1 MRLLKYFII
10 GIAFGAVAFGVGRWV
25 YLDKR
30 PEARIGEISSQ
41 QDIGTQQIASA
52 EPAQLNPA
60 QPQDGTP
67 GRLQITQNLQTQRC
81 NAITNAISEAV
92 PAVVGISV
100 TQVREYITRS
110 PLWDDPFLRSI
121 FPPRILQR
129 PVKNLGSGFII
140 SSDGYIVT
148 NEHVVH
154 GATEILVTMSGGG
167 EAKAAIVGSD
177 PYSDVA
183 LLKIEASDLPYLKFG
198 DSDSVIMGEWAI
210 AIGNPFGLFE
220 INDTPSVTV
229 GVVSAT
235 NRDFDR
241 LSDGRIYSDMIQTD
255 ASINRG
261 NSGGPL
267 VNCVGEV
274 IGMNTMIF
282 TEGGG
287 GSLGIGFAIPVNR
300 IREIINEL
308 RDTGMVN
315 RNYWIGLKVQNL
327 NRLIAKSLGLKSDE
341 GVIVSEIDPGSPAQK
356 AGIKVGDVVME
367 IAGTTVRNYR
377 SILSVMD
384 KVDLRVG
391 DKLSMKIFRNGKVQ
405 DFNVFLEEVPG

>member
-30 PEARIGEISSQ
+30 PDTRIAEIGVQ
-41 QDIGTQQIASA
+41 QTVST
-52 EPAQLNPA
+52 EPVQLNAA
-60 QPQDGTP
+60 QALSSTADRQQVTQD
-67 GRLQITQNLQTQRC
+67 LQTQRC
-81 NAITNAISEAV
+81 NAITSAISAAV

-100 TQVREYITRS
+100 TQVREYVTRS
-110 PLWDDPFLRSI
+110 PLWDDPFLRDI
-121 FPPRILQR
+121 FPPRILRQQ
-129 PVKNLGSGFII
+129 VKNLGSGFII
-140 SSDGYIVT
+140 SPDGYIVT

-154 GATEILVTMSGGG
+154 GATEILVTMTGGG
-167 EAKAAIVGSD
+167 ELKATIVGSD

-183 LLKIEASDLPYLKFG
+183 LLKIDESSLPFIKFG
-198 DSDSVIMGEWAI
+198 DSDKVIMGEWAI

-235 NRDFDR
+235 DRDFDR
-241 LSDGRIYSDMIQTD
+241 TPDGRVYSDMIQTD

-287 GSLGIGFAIPVNR
+287 GSLGIGFAIPINR
-300 IREIINEL
+300 IKEIIDEL

-315 RNYWIGLKVQNL
+315 RNYWIGLRVQNL
-327 NRLIAKSLGLKSDE
+327 NRVIALSLGFKSDE
-341 GVIVSEIDPGSPAQK
+341 GVIVSEIDPQSPAQK
-356 AGIKVGDVVME
+356 AGIKVGDVVTE
-367 IAGTTVRNYR
+367 IAGTKVRNYR
-377 SILSVMD
+377 SIQSIMD

-391 DKLSMKIFRNGKVQ
+391 DKLPMKVYRDGKMQ
-405 DFNVFLEEVPG
+405 DINVLLEEVPG

>member
-25 YLDKR
+25 YLDKHPDTR
-30 PEARIGEISSQ
+30 MGEIAMQ
-41 QDIGTQQIASA
+41 QTISA
-52 EPAQLNPA
+52 EPVQLSPA
-60 QPQDGTP
+60 HTQSNVADRQ
-67 GRLQITQNLQTQRC
+67 QITQDLQAQRC
-81 NAITNAISEAV
+81 NAITNAIGVAV

-100 TQVREYITRS
+100 TQVREYVTRS
-110 PLWDDPFLRSI
+110 PLWDDPFLRDI
-121 FPPRILQR
+121 FPPRILRQQ
-129 PVKNLGSGFII
+129 VKNLGSGFII
-140 SSDGYIVT
+140 SADGYIVT

-154 GATEILVTMSGGG
+154 GATEILVTMTGGG
-167 EAKAAIVGSD
+167 EYKATIAGSD

-183 LLKIEASDLPYLKFG
+183 LLKVDETNLPFIKFG
-198 DSDSVIMGEWAI
+198 DSDKVIMGEWAI

-235 NRDFDR
+235 GRDFDR
-241 LSDGRIYSDMIQTD
+241 TPDGRVYSGMIQTD

-300 IREIINEL
+300 IKEIIDEL
-308 RDTGMVN
+308 RATGMVN

-327 NRLIAKSLGLKSDE
+327 NRLIALSLGLKSAE

-356 AGIKVGDVVME
+356 AGIQVGDVVME
-367 IAGTTVRNYR
+367 IAGTKVQNYR
-377 SILSVMD
+377 SIRSVMD

-391 DKLSMKIFRNGKVQ
+391 DKLPMKIYRDSKVQ
-405 DFNVFLEEVPG
+405 NVNVLLEEVPG

>member
-140 SSDGYIVT
+140 SPDGYIVT